1 MMYHNLVFIESVD
14 CFSRWNFKIRTVLV
28 LEWANIFSLR
38 YLVCHVSGASSVVIT
53 IWSCWLIH
61 SLELGRGGV
70 WCSIYSNFKWSII
83 VVWILRVRPICIMRL
98 YPLQWVNPHLSSV
111 MNCLYPPLVC
121 VFYDLN
127 TMPVLEMKIW
137 PTAMKKKTKR
147 SIRMIIVREHYLI
160 FVTAIW
166 GYKQMN

>member
-1 MMYHNLVFIESVD
+1 
-14 CFSRWNFKIRTVLV
+14 
-28 LEWANIFSLR
+28 
-38 YLVCHVSGASSVVIT
+38 
-53 IWSCWLIH
+53 
-61 SLELGRGGV
+61 
-70 WCSIYSNFKWSII
+70 
-83 VVWILRVRPICIMRL
+83 MRL

-127 TMPVLEMKIW
+127 RMPVLEMKIW

-160 FVTAIW
+160 FVTAI
-166 GYKQMN
+166 